1 MPNLTVIA
9 TTAIEE
15 NLLGVL
21 TRWTV
26 RPMPGVFVGS
36 LSARVRERLW
46 DLLSA
51 AVEETDGYATLIHPA
66 ANEQGYSI
74 RTAGRNA
81 RRPIDYDGL
90 TLISWPRNCTS
101 ESEPVI
107 LVVPF

>member
-1 MPNLTVIA
+1 MPTLTVIA

-36 LSARVRERLW
+36 LSARVRDRLW
-46 DLLSA
+46 DLLSS
-51 AVEETDGYATLIHPA
+51 AVEDTAGYATLIHPA

-90 TLISWPRNCTS
+90 TLLAWPRKS
-101 ESEPVI
+101 VREAGSVA
-107 LVVPF
+107 LVLPF